1 MRIVR
6 TMRMMR
12 MMRMMM
18 RRRRRTSFRD
28 EHPPQHPHPSPGP
41 GGNRHHHP
49 PPPWWGT
56 FGSMRRGR
64 FFHHKIHIKHQD
76 LSQKDGRY
84 DMVMLMTW
92 V

>member
-1 MRIVR
+1 MYIIV
-6 TMRMMR
+6 TCPFLSLVYVYMVQ
-12 MMRMMM
+12 
-18 RRRRRTSFRD
+18 RR
-28 EHPPQHPHPSPGP
+28 PPPT
-41 GGNRHHHP
+41 

-56 FGSMRRGR
+56 FGSMRRGV

>member
-1 MRIVR
+1 MTESAVALGVVGIDRL
-6 TMRMMR
+6 
-12 MMRMMM
+12 
-18 RRRRRTSFRD
+18 
-28 EHPPQHPHPSPGP
+28 
-41 GGNRHHHP
+41 GGGGS
-49 PPPWWGT
+49 WWGT
-56 FGSMRRGR
+56 FGSMRRGV

>member
-1 MRIVR
+1 MYDNRISYLCKMFK
-6 TMRMMR
+6 TKNN
-12 MMRMMM
+12 
-18 RRRRRTSFRD
+18 
-28 EHPPQHPHPSPGP
+28 PPLYCH
-41 GGNRHHHP
+41 GGGDLDFVVTNP
-49 PPPWWGT
+49 KLGGGGPWWGT
-56 FGSMRRGR
+56 FGSMRRGG

>member
-1 MRIVR
+1 MVVNYPLIKPY
-6 TMRMMR
+6 
-12 MMRMMM
+12 
-18 RRRRRTSFRD
+18 FL
-28 EHPPQHPHPSPGP
+28 
-41 GGNRHHHP
+41 GGGGG
-49 PPPWWGT
+49 WWGT
-56 FGSMRRGR
+56 FGSMRRGV

>member
-1 MRIVR
+1 MVVNYPLIKPY
-6 TMRMMR
+6 
-12 MMRMMM
+12 
-18 RRRRRTSFRD
+18 FL
-28 EHPPQHPHPSPGP
+28 
-41 GGNRHHHP
+41 GGGG
-49 PPPWWGT
+49 WWGT
-56 FGSMRRGR
+56 FGSMRRGV

>member
-1 MRIVR
+1 MITFLALAHMLDATQMVW
-6 TMRMMR
+6 
-12 MMRMMM
+12 
-18 RRRRRTSFRD
+18 
-28 EHPPQHPHPSPGP
+28 
-41 GGNRHHHP
+41 GGGGG
-49 PPPWWGT
+49 WWGT
-56 FGSMRRGR
+56 FGSMRRGG